1 MRTAIINRQH
11 HDHSNGKNQMTDTIK
26 KEVLETFYTSPIQN
40 SLQEIQQK
48 LNNKYPMHLI
58 SRAFWRLHS
67 EGKVELNK
75 TKLKFIGN
83 YDD

>member
-1 MRTAIINRQH
+1 MRTEINH
-11 HDHSNGKNQMTDTIK
+11 KEDHHSNGKNQMTDTIK

-48 LNNKYPMHLI
+48 LNNKYPMYLI
-58 SRAFWRLHS
+58 SRAFWRLYS

-83 YDD
+83 YD

>member
-1 MRTAIINRQH
+1 
-11 HDHSNGKNQMTDTIK
+11 MTDTIK

-48 LNNKYPMHLI
+48 LNNKYPMYLI

>member
-1 MRTAIINRQH
+1 
-11 HDHSNGKNQMTDTIK
+11 MTDTIK

-48 LNNKYPMHLI
+48 LNNKYPMYLI
-58 SRAFWRLHS
+58 RRAFWRLYS

-83 YDD
+83 FDD

>member
-1 MRTAIINRQH
+1 MI
-11 HDHSNGKNQMTDTIK
+11 DTIK

-48 LNNKYPMHLI
+48 LNNKYPMYLI

-83 YDD
+83 FDD

>member
-1 MRTAIINRQH
+1 
-11 HDHSNGKNQMTDTIK
+11 MTDTIK

-48 LNNKYPMHLI
+48 LNNKYPMYLI

-83 YDD
+83 FDD

>member
-1 MRTAIINRQH
+1 
-11 HDHSNGKNQMTDTIK
+11 MTDTIK

-48 LNNKYPMHLI
+48 LNNKYQMYLI

>member
-1 MRTAIINRQH
+1 MI
-11 HDHSNGKNQMTDTIK
+11 DTIK

-48 LNNKYPMHLI
+48 LNNKYPMYLI